1 MRSLFFFTE
10 SLMHMSV
17 LSNFQT
23 LSLACAMALALTACG
38 GGASSSSD
46 TPTSPTAPVSPT
58 PTIVPVTPAVSTTVA
73 IVDAAA
79 PQPNRYSTEELAAF
93 NVFNTA
99 RLNCGFGA
107 LKQSTQLDVAALNHT
122 RYQIENS
129 LVTHTQIVGNRGFTG
144 VTLLDRLAAA
154 NYVNYRSAGE
164 VIASLGAIAPSGWG
178 STLATNLLAAPYHLM
193 GLMQGNREIGI
204 SFKTGGPI
212 GSAADI
218 TYAGA
223 APTTLLTA
231 DMGSSANLLPQAQ
244 DANSV
249 LTYPCQG
256 TTGTAWQMTNETPNP
271 VAPRNLAT
279 NPIGQPI
286 FVQALAGQR
295 LVILSASVT
304 GPLGSVALLPPLT
317 AANDPNAHL
326 SGNQAILMPNL
337 PAAPTASYTV
347 SITGTHDGMAFAKTF
362 SFTTGS

>member
-1 MRSLFFFTE
+1 
-10 SLMHMSV
+10 MHMSA
-17 LSNFQT
+17 LLNFQT
-23 LSLACAMALALTACG
+23 SSLSFAMALALTACG

-46 TPTSPTAPVSPT
+46 TPTSATTPVSPT
-58 PTIVPVTPAVSTTVA
+58 PTIVPITPAVSTTVA
-73 IVDAAA
+73 IVGAAA
-79 PQPNRYSTEELAAF
+79 PQPNTYSTEELATF

-107 LKQSTQLDVAALNHT
+107 LQQSTQLDVAALNHT
-122 RYQIENS
+122 RYQVENS
-129 LVTHTQIVGNRGFTG
+129 VVSHNEITGNPGFTG
-144 VTLLDRLAAA
+144 ITLTDRLTAA
-154 NYVNYRSAGE
+154 NYLNYRSAGE
-164 VIASLGAIAPSGWG
+164 VIASLSAIAKPGWG
-178 STLATNLLAAPYHLM
+178 SKLASNLMAAPYHLL

-204 SFKTGGPI
+204 SFMTGGPI
-212 GSAADI
+212 GSGADI

-223 APTTLLTA
+223 PPTTLLTA
-231 DMGSSANLLPQAQ
+231 DMGSSATLLPQAQ

-256 TTGTAWQMTNETPNP
+256 TTGTAWQMTDETPNP

-286 FVQALAGQR
+286 FVQALSGQT

-304 GPLGSVALLPPLT
+304 GPLGSVALLPTLT
-317 AANDPNAHL
+317 AANDQNAHL

-337 PAAPTASYTV
+337 PVAPTASYTV
-347 SITGTHDGMAFAKTF
+347 SITGTHNGTAFAKTF